1 MAKNMNDLSTQR
13 LYDLLMP
20 SAEAPEMLPYD
31 APAEEEADVSISNE
45 KLEALRQRMTTA
57 ASSALAE
64 PGEGIVLVNLTE
76 ALVAD
81 RLDAA
86 FDKFNCC
93 KCDRCRKR
101 AAAFALN
108 DLAPNYVAARVDQI
122 EELLSGCS
130 TKNAAAALVRAVLR
144 VKSSPEH

>member
-1 MAKNMNDLSTQR
+1 MAKNASDLNTQR

-20 SAEAPEMLPYD
+20 STQEPEMLPYD
-31 APAEEEADVSISNE
+31 APVEEEPDVSISNE

-57 ASSALAE
+57 ASSALAD

-108 DLAPNYVAARVDQI
+108 ELAPNYVAARVDQI

-130 TKNAAAALVRAVLR
+130 TRDAAAAVVRAVLR
-144 VKSSPEH
+144 VKASPEH

>member
-1 MAKNMNDLSTQR
+1 MAKNRGDLNTQR

-20 SAEAPEMLPYD
+20 STEAPEMLPYN
-31 APAEEEADVSISNE
+31 APAEEEPDVTISNE

-64 PGEGIVLVNLTE
+64 PGEGVVLVNLTE

-108 DLAPNYVAARVDQI
+108 ELAPNYVAARVDQI

-130 TKNAAAALVRAVLR
+130 TRDAAAALVRAVLR

>member
-20 SAEAPEMLPYD
+20 STEAPEMLPYD
-31 APAEEEADVSISNE
+31 APAEEEPDMTISNE

-57 ASSALAE
+57 ASSALAD
-64 PGEGIVLVNLTE
+64 PREGIVLVNLTE

-130 TKNAAAALVRAVLR
+130 TRDAAAAVVRAVLR
-144 VKSSPEH
+144 VKASPEH